1 MKSEIEIFTPLKND
15 SERGDRERNREEE
28 EQEEGK
34 ETHRCKTHTQR
45 EKTDRHKN
53 RSGPVADCCWDACQ
67 TSALVVPRGNA
78 KLGISGTCGTAIT
91 QETTQEKTQQPIAC
105 PHFVSPS

>member
-34 ETHRCKTHTQR
+34 ETHRCKTHTHTERKPTGIKIAQAL
-45 EKTDRHKN
+45 
-53 RSGPVADCCWDACQ
+53 SQ
-67 TSALVVPRGNA
+67 TAAGMLARLQLWWC
-78 KLGISGTCGTAIT
+78 LG
-91 QETTQEKTQQPIAC
+91 ETLSW
-105 PHFVSPS
+105 VSVERVERP